1 MFYNMIDRM
10 KNHNIFSLAVFLY
23 IASALCLSSCIS
35 RNSENTSND
44 EELGDTVP
52 ASEFSVVEDTASA
65 TVNDTIVKK

>member
-1 MFYNMIDRM
+1 MISKM
-10 KNHNIFSLAVFLY
+10 KNCNIFPWAIFLCCA
-23 IASALCLSSCIS
+23 IVVCLSSCIS

>member
-1 MFYNMIDRM
+1 MMNR
-10 KNHNIFSLAVFLY
+10 NIFPWAVSLNII
-23 IASALCLSSCIS
+23 IAACLSSCIS
-35 RNSENTSND
+35 RNSDSTPND

>member
-1 MFYNMIDRM
+1 MMNR
-10 KNHNIFSLAVFLY
+10 NIFPWAVFLN
-23 IASALCLSSCIS
+23 IIIVVCLSSCIS
-35 RNSENTSND
+35 RNSDNTPND

>member
-1 MFYNMIDRM
+1 MISKM
-10 KNHNIFSLAVFLY
+10 KNCNIFPWAIFLCCA
-23 IASALCLSSCIS
+23 IVVCLSSCIS

-65 TVNDTIVKK
+65 ANDTIVKK

>member
-1 MFYNMIDRM
+1 M
-10 KNHNIFSLAVFLY
+10 KNRNIFPWPFLLCCV
-23 IASALCLSSCIS
+23 IVVCLSSCIS
-35 RNSENTSND
+35 RNSDNTPND

>member
-1 MFYNMIDRM
+1 MMNR
-10 KNHNIFSLAVFLY
+10 NIFPWAVSLNIIITV
-23 IASALCLSSCIS
+23 CLSSCIS
-35 RNSENTSND
+35 RNSDNTPND

>member
-1 MFYNMIDRM
+1 MMNR
-10 KNHNIFSLAVFLY
+10 NIFLWAIILNIIIAV
-23 IASALCLSSCIS
+23 CLSSCIS
-35 RNSENTSND
+35 RNSENASND

>member
-1 MFYNMIDRM
+1 MIDKM
-10 KNHNIFSLAVFLY
+10 KNRNIFFLAVFLY

-35 RNSENTSND
+35 RNSDNTPND

-65 TVNDTIVKK
+65 AVNDTIVKK

>member
-1 MFYNMIDRM
+1 MIDRM
-10 KNHNIFSLAVFLY
+10 KNRNIFFWAASLY
-23 IASALCLSSCIS
+23 IASAVCLSSCIS

-65 TVNDTIVKK
+65 AVNDTIVKK